1 MKTVPTVVLTGA
13 VLALVGAGAA
23 LTVLQQAGYAP
34 RVLARYMERRAD
46 KHNPAIVK
54 AGGMAANVALG
65 ADRGDGT
72 AAPAFGLSAG
82 AQPQAA
88 PAEPAALREVM
99 VGSVTELRLAV
110 DQAMPGDAI
119 ILFPGRYLITGTV
132 GLLRSGTAAHP
143 IVLMANAPGS
153 VQLEIAT
160 VQGFVINGAHWRV
173 ENLSMRGVCT
183 QHADCEHAFHVGG
196 GGTYFTALNNTL
208 SDFNAHFKINGED
221 GRFPDHGRIE
231 GNTLENS
238 APRSVD
244 STVAAID
251 MVAVNDWVVRRNLIR
266 DFLKAG
272 GDQVSFGAYAKGAGA
287 RNLFEQNVVL
297 CESALQ
303 AMSGARVGLSLG
315 GGGTGPQFCRD
326 GRCIMEQEDST
337 LRANLVAGCS
347 DAGIYLNSAS
357 RSLVVNNT
365 LLDTAGIDVR
375 FAASTARVDGN
386 LVDGAIRSR
395 NDGVLYLGEN
405 MSTSTAALF
414 LGWHPV
420 RRLFA
425 EASTLRLDWAGEA
438 PRRTDT
444 AIDTGADLCGAA
456 RPAQAALG
464 AFENF
469 AACRQ
474 PGPLAR

>member
-1 MKTVPTVVLTGA
+1 MKTVSKVVLTGA

-23 LTVLQQAGYAP
+23 LAVLQQAGYAP
-34 RVLARYMERRAD
+34 RVLARYVERRAD
-46 KHNPAIVK
+46 NHNPAIVRV
-54 AGGMAANVALG
+54 GGMAASAALG
-65 ADRGDGT
+65 ADRGGGT
-72 AAPAFGLSAG
+72 AAPSFALKAG
-82 AQPQAA
+82 AQPRAA
-88 PAEPAALREVM
+88 TAEQAALRDVM
-99 VGSVTELRLAV
+99 VGSVPELLLAV
-110 DQAMPGDAI
+110 GKAMPGDAI
-119 ILFPGRYLITGTV
+119 ILLPGRYRITGTV
-132 GLLRSGTAAHP
+132 GLSRSGTAAQP
-143 IVLMANAPGS
+143 IVLMASTPGS
-153 VQLEIAT
+153 VEVEIAT
-160 VQGFVINGAHWRV
+160 VQGFAVSGAHWRV
-173 ENLSMRGVCT
+173 ENLSVRGVCA
-183 QHADCEHAFHVGG
+183 QHADCEHAFHVVGG
-196 GGTYFTALNNTL
+196 GAYFTALNNTL
-208 SDFNAHFKINGED
+208 SDFNAHFKINGEE

-238 APRSVD
+238 TPRSVD

-251 MVAVNDWVVRRNLIR
+251 MVAVNDWVVRGNLIR

-272 GDQVSFGAYAKGAGA
+272 GDQVSYGAYAKGAGA

-303 AMSGARVGLSLG
+303 AMPGARVGLSLG
-315 GGGTGPQFCRD
+315 GGGTGAQFCRD
-326 GRCIMEQEDST
+326 GRCIMEQEEST

-347 DAGIYLNSAS
+347 DAGIYLNSAA

-425 EASTLRLDWAGEA
+425 GAPTLRLDWAGEA

-444 AIDTGADLCGAA
+444 AIDTGVDLCGAA

-469 AACRQ
+469 AACRRS
-474 PGPLAR
+474 GPLNR